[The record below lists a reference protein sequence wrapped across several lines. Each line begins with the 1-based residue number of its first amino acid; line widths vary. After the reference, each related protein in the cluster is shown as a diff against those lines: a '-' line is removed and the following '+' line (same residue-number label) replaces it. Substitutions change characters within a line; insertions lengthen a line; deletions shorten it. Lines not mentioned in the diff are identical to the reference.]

1 MTDLNVEGMAVAPS
15 VVETIIT
22 YAVKEVEGVASI
34 GSSPAGLLNKISKPA
49 PPSIEVS
56 VSDDKKIE
64 VAVHI
69 NVKYGF
75 VLPEV
80 AANVRKAIA
89 DAVAAQV
96 GTEVSYV
103 DVYIDGIEFAN

>member
-1 MTDLNVEGMAVAPS
+1 MTDLNVEGMAVASS

-22 YAVKEVEGVASI
+22 YAVKEVEGVSNFGA
-34 GSSPAGLLNKISKPA
+34 PAAGLLNMIAKPA
-49 PPSIEVS
+49 TPALEVG
-56 VSDDKKIE
+56 VSDDDKLE

-69 NVKYGF
+69 NVKYGY

-89 DAVAAQV
+89 EAVAAQV
-96 GTEVSYV
+96 GAEVSTV
-103 DVYIDGIEFAN
+103 DVYIDGMEFDN